1 MAAKGN
7 GEDRRDDIPHVSAEE
22 AGAEALV
29 DRITEQYG
37 LERVWLG
44 RFSGELA
51 ELPEDGDEIIYQFSS
66 GLEEKEENGEVR
78 LVAVV
83 DVGIYRGDGSGRDQP
98 EDEGPPGEYLGGFNL
113 ECESLAKPPAE
124 IFGDEKKRA
133 LLRWAMA
140 VYLESLAVDVV
151 GDLLEGM
158 GFGAEVERL
167 GIDEQAVPEGFEELF
182 HGDDGEGEG
191 EDD

>member
-7 GEDRRDDIPHVSAEE
+7 GEGRDGLPHVSADE

-44 RFSGELA
+44 RFSGEME
-51 ELPEDGDEIIYQFSS
+51 ELPEDGDEIVYQFSS
-66 GLEEKEENGEVR
+66 GLEEKEGEGEVR

-83 DVGIYRGDGSGRDQP
+83 DVGIYRGDGSGGEAG
-98 EDEGPPGEYLGGFNL
+98 EDEGPPGDYLGGFNL
-113 ECESLAKPPAE
+113 ELESLARPPE
-124 IFGDEKKRA
+124 GILEDGRKRQ

-158 GFGAEVERL
+158 GFDVEVERL
-167 GIDEQAVPEGFEELF
+167 GIDEQAIPEGFEEKL
-182 HGDDGEGEG
+182 GPGEGEEG
-191 EDD
+191 